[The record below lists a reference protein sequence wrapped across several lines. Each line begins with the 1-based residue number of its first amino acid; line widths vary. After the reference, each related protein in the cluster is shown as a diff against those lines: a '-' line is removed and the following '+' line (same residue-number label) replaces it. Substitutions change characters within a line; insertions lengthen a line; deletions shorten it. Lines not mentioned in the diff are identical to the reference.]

1 MNDAITLTLYLGAIG
16 LMVIGIAGVVLSGH
30 LFRVVMALAIAEAG
44 ANLLL
49 VLTGFRWDAVAPIIT
64 GATSAT
70 SAPMVDPIPQ
80 ALVLTAIVIGVG
92 VQALAL
98 AIGIR
103 LRQAYGTLDLRV
115 IRTRML
121 EEIDGAA
128 GIAQAGSQERPAGK
142 RPLPPPQPAALSQ
155 EARS

>member
-1 MNDAITLTLYLGAIG
+1 MNDATTLTLYLGAIG
-16 LMVIGIAGVVLSGH
+16 LLVIGIGGLVLARH

-49 VLTGFRWDAVAPIIT
+49 VLTGFRWDAVAPILT
-64 GATSAT
+64 GAD
-70 SAPMVDPIPQ
+70 SAPMVDPVPQ

-98 AIGIR
+98 ALGIR
-103 LRQAYGTLDLRV
+103 LRQAYGTLDLRL
-115 IRTRML
+115 IRARMV

-128 GIAQAGSQERPAGK
+128 GLAPAGSRDRPAGE
-142 RPLPPPQPAALSQ
+142 RPLPPPQPAALPR
-155 EARS
+155 EARP

>member
-64 GATSAT
+64 GAS

-103 LRQAYGTLDLRV
+103 LRQAYGTLDLGV

-128 GIAQAGSQERPAGK
+128 GLSPAASQDRPAGE